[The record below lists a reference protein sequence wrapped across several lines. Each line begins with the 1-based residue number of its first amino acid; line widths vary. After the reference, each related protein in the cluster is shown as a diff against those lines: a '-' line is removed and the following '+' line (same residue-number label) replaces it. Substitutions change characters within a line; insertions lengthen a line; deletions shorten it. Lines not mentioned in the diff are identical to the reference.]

1 MVYEPKTEI
10 IWGVFFATTGY
21 PYLWCQGRRYYLHG
35 IAGQWFITTHAWFPN
50 VLQCEYHA
58 ETHTHTYFKW
68 WSSLNNKNPI
78 IISNHFISSIYIKRC
93 ISHSVNLSVCPLLFE
108 GEKHSLHTE
117 GRTKF
122 LHTWGD
128 KNVW

>member
-1 MVYEPKTEI
+1 MNQNRDNMRI
-10 IWGVFFATTGY
+10 FFCHY
-21 PYLWCQGRRYYLHG
+21 CIP
-35 IAGQWFITTHAWFPN
+35 ISVMPGQEVLLTWYCWAVVHKTHAWFPN

-68 WSSLNNKNPI
+68 WSSLNNKNSI

-108 GEKHSLHTE
+108 GKKHSLNTE